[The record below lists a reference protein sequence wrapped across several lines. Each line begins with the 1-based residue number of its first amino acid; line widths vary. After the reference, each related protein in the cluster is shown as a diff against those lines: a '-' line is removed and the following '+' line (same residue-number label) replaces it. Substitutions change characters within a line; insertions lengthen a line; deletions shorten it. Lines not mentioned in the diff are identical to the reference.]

1 MTTTK
6 ALRQQTP
13 SEIDA
18 QIAELS
24 YQIARL
30 SAKSNWETDRI
41 EHFRSMIAK
50 GNDQR
55 WVSDAINEGIT
66 NRNKLRDQIE
76 KLADQIDP
84 LEGEYRRRGGWTRAF
99 LVTNNGGHVHRT
111 QACSTCYITT
121 DFVWLTDLSGKDE
134 QGIVDLAGERA
145 CTVCYASAPV
155 KLRLD
160 RPTQLFSE
168 EEKAAQKARE
178 ERAAKRQAAADASV
192 RDADNPTKVLFKT
205 VRGATNDIA
214 SNLSSLCWYGEN
226 HPSAPQWKREIETVR
241 KALAAKGV
249 EYDYDKALA
258 AARKKTVAEQK
269 KAKAEAFRR
278 GYDKW
283 DGYREIEIGAKF

>member
-41 EHFRSMIAK
+41 EHFRAMIAK

-155 KLRLD
+155 ALRLD

-178 ERAAKRQAAADASV
+178 ERAAKKAAAQAVQITVEGFREFGRSKVRVFKSV
-192 RDADNPTKVLFKT
+192 RAV
-205 VRGATNDIA
+205 TNQIA
-214 SNLSSLCWYGEN
+214 SELTTLCWYGPKNFQDELSN
-226 HPSAPQWKREIETVR
+226 LTVLR
-241 KALAAKGV
+241 KALKDAGV
-249 EYDYDKALA
+249 AYDYDKALA
-258 AARKKTVAEQK
+258 NARKRTI
-269 KAKAEAFRR
+269 
-278 GYDKW
+278 
-283 DGYREIEIGAKF
+283 REGGEAKF